1 MMHREKM
8 KPKYVLE
15 DYIFEMESRSLE
27 PSAEPEDLDVYA
39 QLQKKEKDLI
49 LAAELGKALLEKNE
63 ELSRQNEKIAEDF
76 SQKLELLE
84 QDRHALR
91 RRLAALQTE
100 SDARLLEM
108 QTDLAAVNAAL
119 AEREASLRAAEREK
133 QALVAELSEQNA
145 RLAQQL
151 KESSRTEEQLAAQL
165 QGLRDQCNLRKSS
178 LQDHLTSLEVM
189 RDEIQLLTEK
199 KADLER
205 RMQVL
210 LRQREEQT
218 ATLDDAND
226 RIVQLE
232 HQAREHEM
240 QFRQSQRELEQLR
253 ITNSLLNEQV
263 EQHALNSSGTI
274 RNRSLLNE
282 MECDG
287 DNDEHL
293 QTQFGSNIP
302 SDSERLLRQEVE
314 SACRQLR
321 TICIELRNNQHC
333 NDSSMAS
340 TSVMELAP
348 NSSSSN
354 DSGCELVKCGQL
366 SDAVRELSYLIKANT
381 GHSRTS
387 STSSGIGLDLELE
400 AELHRTREAL
410 ERTVHTM
417 EEQQEQLKRTQEQVQ
432 GLESKLCV
440 CEAELTGVKEE
451 RDRARADMDDSH
463 LARDELLRK
472 AWETRDK
479 AVARKNHVEVELA
492 RTRID
497 VMQANS
503 QLLEAIQ
510 QKVELSQQLE
520 QWQMDMQLLL
530 DDNMRQKLTKQEQ
543 RIAQPQSGSS
553 GPANSNRSSNK
564 SKRLFGF
571 FQR

>member
-1 MMHREKM
+1 
-8 KPKYVLE
+8 
-15 DYIFEMESRSLE
+15 MESRSLE
-27 PSAEPEDLDVYA
+27 PSADPEDLDVYG

-91 RRLAALQTE
+91 RRLAALQSE
-100 SDARLLEM
+100 SDARLLEV
-108 QTDLAAVNAAL
+108 QSDLAAVGAAL
-119 AEREASLRAAEREK
+119 AEREAALRAAEREK
-133 QALVAELSEQNA
+133 QQLVAELSEQNA

-151 KESSRTEEQLAAQL
+151 KESSRAEETLSAQL
-165 QGLRDQCNLRKSS
+165 QCLRDQCNLRKSS

-189 RDEIQLLTEK
+189 RDEIQLLSEK
-199 KADLER
+199 KAELER
-205 RMQVL
+205 RLQAL
-210 LRQREEQT
+210 LRQRDEQ
-218 ATLDDAND
+218 AAALDDASD

-232 HQAREHEM
+232 HQAREHET

-253 ITNSLLNEQV
+253 ITNRLLGEQL
-263 EQHALNSSGTI
+263 EQQSASAIGSTTTH
-274 RNRSLLNE
+274 RSLLNE

-287 DNDEHL
+287 CEDNKSQLH
-293 QTQFGSNIP
+293 FGIP
-302 SDSERLLRQEVE
+302 SDTEIQLQQEVE
-314 SACRQLR
+314 SACRRLR
-321 TICIELRNNQHC
+321 AICIELKSCQQS
-333 NDSSMAS
+333 NDASMAS
-340 TSVMELAP
+340 ASGMESAS
-348 NSSSSN
+348 NSSTSN
-354 DSGCELVKCGQL
+354 DSGYELVKTGRL
-366 SDAVRELSYLIKANT
+366 SDLVDELCSLIKAGK

-387 STSSGIGLDLELE
+387 STSSGIGLELELE
-400 AELHRTREAL
+400 AELHRAREAL
-410 ERTVHTM
+410 ERSERAL
-417 EEQQEQLKRTQEQVQ
+417 EELQDQFKRAQEQVQ
-432 GLESKLCV
+432 DLQSKLTV
-440 CEAELTGVKEE
+440 CEAELSGTKEE
-451 RDRARADMDDSH
+451 RDRARADMENSH

-472 AWETRDK
+472 AWETRDG

-530 DDNMRQKLTKQEQ
+530 DDNMRQKLTTQEQ
-543 RIAQPQSGSS
+543 RNVAPTTGTGATTAATKST
-553 GPANSNRSSNK
+553 NK
-564 SKRLFGF
+564 PSKRLFGF